1 LCLLARRPNIT
12 EPLILRVSQPN
23 SVKKYVGVITAF
35 TADTMTP
42 RGYYILKSCEIQ
54 VLGESKK
61 NFFKILYF
69 FSVELDPFI
78 FEHFYFFLY
87 SGSRCL
93 SLKSPNPTGCGNNP
107 VSGNLGRIGISSHG
121 LPNPPICSGFQGM
134 GNFFIGRYAPFRH
147 PP

>member
-1 LCLLARRPNIT
+1 MQDHLQKSWSDPKGPRRRRIYT
-12 EPLILRVSQPN
+12 TLQQ
-23 SVKKYVGVITAF
+23 GVQASPS
-35 TADTMTP
+35 ATP
-42 RGYYILKSCEIQ
+42 GKQGFRGSNEIQ

-69 FSVELDPFI
+69 SSVEVDPFV

-107 VSGNLGRIGISSHG
+107 VSGNLGRIGVSSHG
-121 LPNPPICSGFQGM
+121 LPDPPICSGFQGM

-147 PP
+147 LP